1 MKLKTAKEVSFSPTR
16 MYHRGLHYNVSKMAS
31 ALMYLGRYNVWVEAD
46 VWLDST
52 SVSVVSG
59 PYLGKA

>member
-1 MKLKTAKEVSFSPTR
+1 

-59 PYLGKA
+59 PDLGIP